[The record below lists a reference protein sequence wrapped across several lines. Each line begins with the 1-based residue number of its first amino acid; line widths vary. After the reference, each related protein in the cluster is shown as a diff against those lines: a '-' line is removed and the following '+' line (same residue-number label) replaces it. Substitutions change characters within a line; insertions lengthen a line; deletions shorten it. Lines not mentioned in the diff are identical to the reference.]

1 MKLSNAQISKI
12 ISSGGFLGKTLGNL
26 GKKALLDFAVP
37 LTKDVLL
44 KLANKATSF
53 VLDKFERKIAGQGAL
68 RAGRG
73 FPLSVS
79 NKVESREQS
88 GLLVGA
94 GETVKHEKK
103 KKKKGWISSCYDGI
117 YGSFTDTTQLITSY

>member
-1 MKLSNAQISKI
+1 M
-12 ISSGGFLGKTLGNL
+12 
-26 GKKALLDFAVP
+26 LDFAVP

-44 KLANKATSF
+44 KLANKATSS

-94 GETVKHEKK
+94 SETVKHEWK
-103 KKKKGWISSCYDGI
+103 KKKKGWFLPAMM
-117 YGSFTDTTQLITSY
+117 GSMAPSLMQLNL

>member
-1 MKLSNAQISKI
+1 MKLSNAQIPKI

-79 NKVESREQS
+79 NTVESREQS

-94 GETVKHEKK
+94 SETVKHEKK
-103 KKKKGWISSCYDGI
+103 KKKKVD
-117 YGSFTDTTQLITSY
+117 FFLL

>member
-1 MKLSNAQISKI
+1 M
-12 ISSGGFLGKTLGNL
+12 
-26 GKKALLDFAVP
+26 LDFAVP

-44 KLANKATSF
+44 KLANKATSS

-94 GETVKHEKK
+94 SETVKHEWKKK
-103 KKKKGWISSCYDGI
+103 KKKKGLVSSCYDGI
-117 YGSFTDTTQLITSY
+117 YGSFTDATQPITSYW

>member
-26 GKKALLDFAVP
+26 GKKALLDFVVP

-44 KLANKATSF
+44 KLANKATSS
-53 VLDKFERKIAGQGAL
+53 VLDKFERKIAGQGAF

-94 GETVKHEKK
+94 GETVKHEEKK
-103 KKKKGWISSCYDGI
+103 TKKRVD
-117 YGSFTDTTQLITSY
+117 FFLL